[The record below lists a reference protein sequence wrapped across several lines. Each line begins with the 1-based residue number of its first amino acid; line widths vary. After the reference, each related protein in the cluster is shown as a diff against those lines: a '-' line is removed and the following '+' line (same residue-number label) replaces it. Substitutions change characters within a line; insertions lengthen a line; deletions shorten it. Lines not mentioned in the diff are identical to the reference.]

1 MHEAHLNYWLAV
13 LCVSVRSVYR
23 CGPWWYIWSMFQ
35 DYRATLC
42 RQVLLTKLRSLKYE
56 HPVAAQQVWDNC
68 LKMWF
73 CIHFIHIICCS
84 FFLSLMASSSS
95 FSKTE
100 SSSAGTWTLNVLWK
114 MCGIDVH
121 MDPNIGKRLNALG
134 NTLTSLTGEE
144 DVDDIA
150 DLNSVNMADLSDEDE
165 ADTMSPTIHMVSQ
178 QWVHARLRF
187 SFGEMY
193 KWYTCFHHS

>member
-1 MHEAHLNYWLAV
+1 MDH
-13 LCVSVRSVYR
+13 
-23 CGPWWYIWSMFQ
+23 
-35 DYRATLC
+35 TLELHSNLETALW
-42 RQVLLTKLRSLKYE
+42 QTLLFIALISPTSSTVFPLPPGFLLTT
-56 HPVAAQQVWDNC
+56 
-68 LKMWF
+68 
-73 CIHFIHIICCS
+73 
-84 FFLSLMASSSS
+84 
-95 FSKTE
+95 TE

-165 ADTMSPTIHMVSQ
+165 ADSMSPTTHMV
-178 QWVHARLRF
+178 R
-187 SFGEMY
+187 
-193 KWYTCFHHS
+193 HHSVHLHPAV

>member
-1 MHEAHLNYWLAV
+1 MDHTRKY
-13 LCVSVRSVYR
+13 
-23 CGPWWYIWSMFQ
+23 
-35 DYRATLC
+35 D
-42 RQVLLTKLRSLKYE
+42 SLKM
-56 HPVAAQQVWDNC
+56 
-68 LKMWF
+68 LF
-73 CIHFIHIICCS
+73 CINFICTLCCS
-84 FFLSLMASSSS
+84 FFPLSLLTSTSSC
-95 FSKTE
+95 SKTE

-165 ADTMSPTIHMVSQ
+165 ADTMSPTIHMVREQYVCATSYLFVLANVQ
-178 QWVHARLRF
+178 V
-187 SFGEMY
+187 MD
-193 KWYTCFHHS
+193 CFHHS

>member
-1 MHEAHLNYWLAV
+1 
-13 LCVSVRSVYR
+13 
-23 CGPWWYIWSMFQ
+23 
-35 DYRATLC
+35 
-42 RQVLLTKLRSLKYE
+42 
-56 HPVAAQQVWDNC
+56 
-68 LKMWF
+68 
-73 CIHFIHIICCS
+73 
-84 FFLSLMASSSS
+84 
-95 FSKTE
+95 
-100 SSSAGTWTLNVLWK
+100 

-178 QWVHARLRF
+178 SWVHVHP
-187 SFGEMY
+187 SFLFGLLY
-193 KWYTCFHHS
+193 K